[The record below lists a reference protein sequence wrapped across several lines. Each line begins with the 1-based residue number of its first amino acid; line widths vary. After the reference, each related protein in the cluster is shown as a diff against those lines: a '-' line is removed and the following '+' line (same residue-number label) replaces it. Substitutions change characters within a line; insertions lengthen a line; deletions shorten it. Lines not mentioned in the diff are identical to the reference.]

1 MALPVLGVDDG
12 VRNGVSAVD
21 HPIIPHI
28 NAHMGNAICLVGALE
43 EGLVHGAVLE
53 GQVGAQGL
61 GVDLPAETGM
71 LQQALD
77 LAAEQQLPL
86 AGLGIVERF
95 DAEHIAGAEE
105 LLLLRVPDNK
115 GKHAAQLLHKLAPA
129 VLLIAV
135 QQHLGVAVRRKGVP
149 RRDKLLAQ
157 RLKVVDLA
165 VVDQHKTLV
174 FVVHRLRTVRKV
186 NDAQATEAERH
197 IRVGI
202 RTRAVRSA
210 VDDQIHH
217 VLHDL
222 TLVFDFSGKPDDT
235 AHSKIPVYES
245 ISLTNIVYH
254 KRYEQSRYAKGLF
267 SRGAKTF
274 FGKFAKGLDNLPLG
288 LYNIKVLDGKP
299 SASLIKSR
307 HSARVAELAD
317 AHV

>member
-1 MALPVLGVDDG
+1 MR
-12 VRNGVSAVD
+12 VRQ
-21 HPIIPHI
+21 H
-28 NAHMGNAICLVGALE
+28 
-43 EGLVHGAVLE
+43 
-53 GQVGAQGL
+53 
-61 GVDLPAETGM
+61 
-71 LQQALD
+71 ALD
-77 LAAEQQLPL
+77 LGGEDEL
-86 AGLGIVERF
+86 AVLRRGIIHGL
-95 DAEHIAGAEE
+95 DAEHIAGAED

-186 NDAQATEAERH
+186 NDAQAAEAERH
-197 IRVGI
+197 IRIGI

-217 VLHDL
+217 VLHNL